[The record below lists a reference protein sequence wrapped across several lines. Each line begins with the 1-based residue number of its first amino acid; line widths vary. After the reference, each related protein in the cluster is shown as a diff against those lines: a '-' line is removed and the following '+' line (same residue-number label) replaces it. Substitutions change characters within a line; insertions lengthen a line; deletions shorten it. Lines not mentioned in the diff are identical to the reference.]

1 MVQPKHNPQEAL
13 ERMKLMMKYDSSK
26 TLTENVEVIKEQGG
40 KGAVTTAAATT
51 GGALLGAGVGAAL
64 PTSVAIGA
72 AGTGAAGT
80 GAASGL
86 VYGLAGSLGV
96 GLGTAGAIVGGAA
109 ALALTPLIY
118 WMVTKDNAK
127 GKIDKIFKYCTT
139 DRDKINKV
147 PRGLSDAEIRNLS
160 DRMYTAMK
168 GLFTNNDLYAAFNEL
183 KTASDFCAIVDRF
196 SKDWAGEGDGDLLEW
211 LDDDIDSDSDWNK
224 IYIPI
229 RNVVEDTLLNVADD
243 TIKDDTKKDDTKK
256 VSQYKSCPDTFPIA
270 KFCKN
275 STIGKIQ
282 GCLGIVA
289 DGAFGPKTEAALI
302 AKGLSGT
309 EITQDSLDKA
319 CYKKT
324 KPEFEDDDT
333 EDTTSN
339 QSTQSADDAE
349 EA

>member
-1 MVQPKHNPQEAL
+1 MVQPKHSPQEAL

-40 KGAVTTAAATT
+40 KGAATTAAATT
-51 GGALLGAGVGAAL
+51 GGALVGAGVGAAL

-80 GAASGL
+80 GVASGV
-86 VYGLAGSLGV
+86 VYGLSGALGV

-127 GKIDKIFKYCTT
+127 GKIDKIFKYCST

-147 PRGLSDAEIRNLS
+147 ARGLSDAEIRNLS

-168 GLFTNNDLYAAFNEL
+168 GLGTNNDLYAAFNEL

-229 RNVVEDTLLNVADD
+229 RNVVEDTLLNVAD
-243 TIKDDTKKDDTKK
+243 TTKDDTKKDDGGTVKKGGGGTGGGK
-256 VSQYKSCPDTFPIA
+256 VSQYHSCPDTFPIA

-275 STIGKIQ
+275 STISKVQ
-282 GCLGIVA
+282 GCLGIKA
-289 DGAFGPKTEAALI
+289 DTAFGPATQAALE
-302 AKGLSGT
+302 AKGLPGT
-309 EITQDSLDKA
+309 QITQDSVDKA
-319 CYKKT
+319 CGG
-324 KPEFEDDDT
+324 
-333 EDTTSN
+333 
-339 QSTQSADDAE
+339 STPFTDLGGSADADDMS
-349 EA
+349 